1 VVSSPFYEQMVDVVR
16 GIADRKGAF
25 TLVLLL
31 PSSAHDSAEWN
42 AVFSASWLDSLN
54 LRLAVKTMLDSLKS
68 SLPELGFSKIQRVS
82 ILRTTE
88 PFVREVTADLNIQLG
103 TVYRVQSFAFSRF
116 GVDEALVFVAE
127 RPSQGNMP
135 PQTSTVR
142 A

>member
-1 VVSSPFYEQMVDVVR
+1 MTSPFYEEVV
-16 GIADRKGAF
+16 GAIRRISQRQGDF
-25 TLVLLL
+25 TLVMLL

-42 AVFSASWLDSLN
+42 AVVSATWLDSLN
-54 LRLAVKTMLDSLKS
+54 LRLAVKTMLDDLKS
-68 SLPELGFSKIQRVS
+68 HLPEWGFSKIQRVS

-88 PFVREVTADLNIQLG
+88 PFVREVTADLSVRLG

-127 RPSQGNMP
+127 PPRAGSIP
-135 PQTSTVR
+135 PQATTVR